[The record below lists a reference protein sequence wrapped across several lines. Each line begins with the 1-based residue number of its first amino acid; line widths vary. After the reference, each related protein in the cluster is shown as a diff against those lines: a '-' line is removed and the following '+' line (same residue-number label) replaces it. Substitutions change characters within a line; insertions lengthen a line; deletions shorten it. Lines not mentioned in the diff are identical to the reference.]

1 MALMSGSVD
10 YTVDELARQLETSY
24 RSIYRYIDTFK
35 ECGFVVEKLAP
46 NVYKLKSM
54 PEDSPEFQNLVY
66 FSDEE
71 AHLVNNLIDRLDPTN
86 ALKANLQKKLAI
98 IYDSTGIADLV
109 DGRSLR
115 NIVETL
121 AHGIREKK
129 KVVLKNYESGNS
141 HTVRDRYIEP
151 FGFTTNYIDV
161 WGFDLQDG
169 RSKLLKVSRMQEAML
184 LEDESWTN
192 EDKHEKQGLDVFGMS
207 GRTPMRVRLRLG
219 VMAKNLL
226 LEEHPLAENDLTEE
240 KGSWILDTQVYNYA
254 GICSFYVGAA
264 SDAQILESND
274 FEKYV
279 SDYVSKY
286 LLKQ

>member
-161 WGFDLQDG
+161 WGFELQDG

-254 GICSFYVGAA
+254 GICRFYVGAA

>member
-1 MALMSGSVD
+1 M
-10 YTVDELARQLETSY
+10 
-24 RSIYRYIDTFK
+24 
-35 ECGFVVEKLAP
+35 VEKLAP

-54 PEDSPEFQNLVY
+54 PEDYPEFQNLVY

-141 HTVRDRYIEP
+141 HTVRDRYVEP
-151 FGFTTNYIDV
+151 YGFTTDYIDV
-161 WGFDLQDG
+161 CAYD
-169 RSKLLKVSRMQEAML
+169 
-184 LEDESWTN
+184 LEDKKNKIFKINRIGSVEVQEDGWTA
-192 EDKHEKQGLDVFGMS
+192 EKQHKRQGMDVFRMAGPTIGHITWKM
-207 GRTPMRVRLRLG
+207 T

-226 LEEHPLAENDLTEE
+226 LEEYPLAMADIKRQGNF
-240 KGSWILDTQVYNYA
+240 WILDTDL
-254 GICSFYVGAA
+254 SSYVGACRFFLGL
-264 SDAQILESND
+264 SHEIKIIDSPEFLE
-274 FEKYV
+274 YV
-279 SDYVSKY
+279 KEYVKKN
-286 LLKQ
+286 LEEL

>member
-54 PEDSPEFQNLVY
+54 PEDYPEFQNLVY

-169 RSKLLKVSRMQEAML
+169 RSKLFKVSRMQEAML
-184 LEDESWTN
+184 LEDEPWTN

-207 GRTPMRVRLRLG
+207 GRTPLHVRLRLG

-254 GICSFYVGAA
+254 GICRFYVGAA
-264 SDAQILESND
+264 SDVQILESND

>member
-54 PEDSPEFQNLVY
+54 PEDYPEFQNLVY

-169 RSKLLKVSRMQEAML
+169 RSKLFKVSRMQEAML
-184 LEDESWTN
+184 LEDEPWTN

-207 GRTPMRVRLRLG
+207 GRTPLLG

-254 GICSFYVGAA
+254 GICRFYVGAA
-264 SDAQILESND
+264 SDVQILESND

-286 LLKQ
+286 LLKR